1 MISKVNIENIKG
13 YGIPGRTINLNL
25 SVSKINLCI
34 APNGFGKSSLAIA
47 FESLKRN
54 RLNVSQDNKHYEN
67 QDAPSKIVLT
77 MDDIDYVA
85 DENKNDLSSVI
96 RVCVINNRTCVD
108 YTKKVF
114 SHIVNVNAFSK
125 IEELIICNVPPKVV
139 PKYTIRNIRKEFG
152 DNGKILFPINE
163 LLNNSN
169 FLVDL
174 RKINNVLN
182 KYNAKKRKELLQSII
197 NNIANLRGNTDEV
210 ISQIEDLWF
219 SDLELEEFYSY
230 YLETFSKYLMDKPKI
245 HAFIIFYQL
254 LYLWEHERD
263 NLISLVIRAQYDIYK
278 ERIDA
283 NLHLLNTTGQI
294 IQTTEKNGELIL
306 EFPKAETISNG
317 QRDVLT
323 FAAELM
329 IFKASINEDKKYLLI
344 IDEVFDYLDDAN
356 TLAAQYYLSKIV
368 NSNKGNI
375 YIMLLTHLNPFSF
388 RNYVF
393 NPRMINEV
401 YLSES
406 VPLATNDMK
415 TFIAF
420 REWLEPQ
427 KHPER
432 QGLYDDISKDILHY
446 NPNAVDHSNDIA
458 SYHKHGVKSTWGNPD
473 TFKEML
479 ISELNKYLTFNP
491 TYDPYAV
498 AVALRLKVEKTM
510 YLSLSNQNLKDAFID
525 THKTNEKLEFCE
537 NNGIMVPDA
546 YFIVNSIHNSADHL
560 KQNPL
565 TGAFEEKQ
573 MVYKLSNN
581 VVHHIISELFEYDGN
596 PITKEAI
603 S

>member
-1 MISKVNIENIKG
+1 M
-13 YGIPGRTINLNL
+13 
-25 SVSKINLCI
+25 
-34 APNGFGKSSLAIA
+34 
-47 FESLKRN
+47 
-54 RLNVSQDNKHYEN
+54 
-67 QDAPSKIVLT
+67 
-77 MDDIDYVA
+77 
-85 DENKNDLSSVI
+85 
-96 RVCVINNRTCVD
+96 
-108 YTKKVF
+108 
-114 SHIVNVNAFSK
+114 
-125 IEELIICNVPPKVV
+125 
-139 PKYTIRNIRKEFG
+139 
-152 DNGKILFPINE
+152 
-163 LLNNSN
+163 
-169 FLVDL
+169 
-174 RKINNVLN
+174 
-182 KYNAKKRKELLQSII
+182 
-197 NNIANLRGNTDEV
+197 
-210 ISQIEDLWF
+210 SQIEDSWL
-219 SDLELEEFYSY
+219 SDLELEEFYSRF
-230 YLETFSKYLMDKPKI
+230 LKTFSKYLMYKPKI

-263 NLISLVIRAQYDIYK
+263 NLMSLVTRAEYDIYK
-278 ERIDA
+278 GRIDA
-283 NLHLLNTTGQI
+283 NLHLLNTTGQM

-317 QRDVLT
+317 QKDVLT

-329 IFKASINEDKKYLLI
+329 IFKASINKDKKYLLI
-344 IDEVFDYLDDAN
+344 IDKVFDYLDDAN

-420 REWLEPQ
+420 REWLEPR

-458 SYHKHGVKSTWGNPD
+458 SYHKPGVKSTWGNPD

-510 YLSLSNQNLKDAFID
+510 YLSLSNQNLKDAFIG
-525 THKTNEKLEFCE
+525 THKTNDKLEFCE

-546 YFIVNSIHNSADHL
+546 YFIVNSIHNSTDHL

-565 TGAFEEKQ
+565 TGAFEENKW
-573 MVYKLSNN
+573 YIN
-581 VVHHIISELFEYDGN
+581 
-596 PITKEAI
+596 
-603 S
+603 

>member
-1 MISKVNIENIKG
+1 M
-13 YGIPGRTINLNL
+13 
-25 SVSKINLCI
+25 
-34 APNGFGKSSLAIA
+34 
-47 FESLKRN
+47 
-54 RLNVSQDNKHYEN
+54 Q
-67 QDAPSKIVLT
+67 
-77 MDDIDYVA
+77 
-85 DENKNDLSSVI
+85 
-96 RVCVINNRTCVD
+96 
-108 YTKKVF
+108 
-114 SHIVNVNAFSK
+114 
-125 IEELIICNVPPKVV
+125 
-139 PKYTIRNIRKEFG
+139 
-152 DNGKILFPINE
+152 
-163 LLNNSN
+163 
-169 FLVDL
+169 
-174 RKINNVLN
+174 
-182 KYNAKKRKELLQSII
+182 KKRKDLLQSII
-197 NNIANLRGNTDEV
+197 NKIANLRGNTDEV
-210 ISQIEDLWF
+210 MSQIEDSWL
-219 SDLELEEFYSY
+219 SDLELEEFYSRF
-230 YLETFSKYLMDKPKI
+230 LKTFSKYLMYKPKI

-263 NLISLVIRAQYDIYK
+263 NLMSLVTRAEYDIYK
-278 ERIDA
+278 GRIDA
-283 NLHLLNTTGQI
+283 NLHLLNTTGQM

-317 QRDVLT
+317 QKDVLT

-329 IFKASINEDKKYLLI
+329 IFKASINKDKKYLLI
-344 IDEVFDYLDDAN
+344 IDKVFDYLDDAN

-420 REWLEPQ
+420 REWLEPR

-458 SYHKHGVKSTWGNPD
+458 SYHKPGVKSTWGNPD

-510 YLSLSNQNLKDAFID
+510 YLSLSNQNLKDAFIG
-525 THKTNEKLEFCE
+525 THKTNDKLEFCE

-565 TGAFEEKQ
+565 TGAFEENKW
-573 MVYKLSNN
+573 YIN
-581 VVHHIISELFEYDGN
+581 
-596 PITKEAI
+596 
-603 S
+603 

>member
-1 MISKVNIENIKG
+1 M
-13 YGIPGRTINLNL
+13 
-25 SVSKINLCI
+25 
-34 APNGFGKSSLAIA
+34 
-47 FESLKRN
+47 
-54 RLNVSQDNKHYEN
+54 
-67 QDAPSKIVLT
+67 
-77 MDDIDYVA
+77 
-85 DENKNDLSSVI
+85 
-96 RVCVINNRTCVD
+96 
-108 YTKKVF
+108 
-114 SHIVNVNAFSK
+114 
-125 IEELIICNVPPKVV
+125 
-139 PKYTIRNIRKEFG
+139 
-152 DNGKILFPINE
+152 
-163 LLNNSN
+163 
-169 FLVDL
+169 
-174 RKINNVLN
+174 
-182 KYNAKKRKELLQSII
+182 
-197 NNIANLRGNTDEV
+197 
-210 ISQIEDLWF
+210 
-219 SDLELEEFYSY
+219 
-230 YLETFSKYLMDKPKI
+230 
-245 HAFIIFYQL
+245 
-254 LYLWEHERD
+254 
-263 NLISLVIRAQYDIYK
+263 
-278 ERIDA
+278 
-283 NLHLLNTTGQI
+283 

-317 QRDVLT
+317 QKDVLT

-329 IFKASINEDKKYLLI
+329 IFKASINKDKKYLLI
-344 IDEVFDYLDDAN
+344 IDKVFDYLDDAN

-420 REWLEPQ
+420 REWLEPR

-458 SYHKHGVKSTWGNPD
+458 SYHKPGVKSTWGNPD

-510 YLSLSNQNLKDAFID
+510 YLSLSNQNLKDAFIG
-525 THKTNEKLEFCE
+525 THKTNDKLEFCE

-565 TGAFEEKQ
+565 TGAFEENKW
-573 MVYKLSNN
+573 YIN
-581 VVHHIISELFEYDGN
+581 
-596 PITKEAI
+596 
-603 S
+603 